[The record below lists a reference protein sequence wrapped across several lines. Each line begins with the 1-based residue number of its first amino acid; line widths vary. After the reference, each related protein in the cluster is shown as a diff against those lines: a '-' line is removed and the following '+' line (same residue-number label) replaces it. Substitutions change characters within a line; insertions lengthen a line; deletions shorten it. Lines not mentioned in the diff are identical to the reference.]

1 MKTRTLQLRH
11 SINRSCCPLA
21 LLLVPLALAC
31 FSLSPTARAVAP
43 PLDVCAPNFTAKG
56 GCHALYDLTTGVGNT
71 AFGWHALAENSD
83 TSFSTSIG
91 AGALSN
97 NNGDSNTAVGA
108 AALFLN
114 TTGTEN
120 VAVGTSALLFNDGGS
135 FNTANGAFALSS
147 NTDGIGNTAIGLNAI
162 SNTTGSFNT
171 AVGIAALEANTTPN
185 DNTAIGNGALV
196 NNTTGGTLGGSG
208 QDALGPNT
216 AVGSGALSANITGNS
231 NTAVGFQA
239 LQGVDGDFN
248 TAVGFRALYVSTAS
262 SNDAFGYEALWS
274 NTGGF
279 HNTALGQL
287 ALFNN
292 TTGSDNVAV
301 GNEAGMNQDSG
312 SGNVY
317 IGSGIQGVAGESNAC
332 YIKSIFGQTSANGI
346 PVLINSDNKLGTTTS
361 SARFKEAIKPMDK
374 ASEAILALKP
384 VTFRYKKEL
393 DPQGAQQWGLVAEDV
408 EKVNPDLV
416 VRDNQGKPYS
426 VRYDQVNAMLL
437 NEFLK
442 EHKKV
447 EKQQATIAELKST
460 VAQQQKGFQS
470 RLAEQQK
477 QLEALTSGLQK
488 VSAQLEASKSVPRV
502 VNNP

>member
-11 SINRSCCPLA
+11 SINRSCYPLA

-31 FSLSPTARAVAP
+31 FSLSPTARATTP
-43 PLDVCAPNFTAKG
+43 GPDVCAPNFTAKA
-56 GCHALYDLTTGVGNT
+56 GCHSLYENTGLANT
-71 AFGWHALAENSD
+71 AMGWHALAENTD
-83 TSFSTSIG
+83 ASFSTGIG
-91 AGALSN
+91 AAALLS

-120 VAVGTSALLFNDGGS
+120 VAVGTDALLLNDGGS

-147 NTDGIGNTAIGLNAI
+147 NTEGIGNTAIGLNTL

-196 NNTTGGTLGGSG
+196 NNTTGGTLSGSG

-248 TAVGFRALYVSTAS
+248 TAVGFRALYISTAS

-274 NTGGF
+274 NTDGF

-393 DPQGAQQWGLVAEDV
+393 DPQGTQQWGLVAEDV

-488 VSAQLEASKSVPRV
+488 VSAQLEASKPAPQV

>member
-1 MKTRTLQLRH
+1 MPPSERQNMRIMKTTTLQLKH
-11 SINRSCCPLA
+11 SINRSSCPLA

-31 FSLSPTARAVAP
+31 FSFSPTARAVTPAP
-43 PLDVCAPNFTAKG
+43 AECPPNFNART
-56 GCHALYDLTTGVGNT
+56 GCHALYDLTTGVGN
-71 AFGWHALAENSD
+71 AALGWHALAENSD
-83 TSFSTSIG
+83 
-91 AGALSN
+91 A
-97 NNGDSNTAVGA
+97 
-108 AALFLN
+108 
-114 TTGTEN
+114 
-120 VAVGTSALLFNDGGS
+120 S

-147 NTDGIGNTAIGLNAI
+147 NTEGIGNTAIGLNAL
-162 SNTTGSFNT
+162 SDTTGSFNT

-216 AVGSGALSANITGNS
+216 AVGSGALSANIPGNS
-231 NTAVGFQA
+231 NAAVGLQA
-239 LQGVDGDFN
+239 LQGVDGDFS

-274 NTGGF
+274 NTGGS

-287 ALFNN
+287 TLFNN
-292 TTGSDNVAV
+292 TMGSDNVAV
-301 GNEAGMNQDSG
+301 GNGAGMNQDSG

-361 SARFKEAIKPMDK
+361 SARFKEAIRPMDK
-374 ASEAILALKP
+374 ASEALFGLKP

-393 DPQGAQQWGLVAEDV
+393 DPQRIQQWGLVAEDV

-416 VRDNQGKPYS
+416 VRDKEGKHYS
-426 VRYDQVNAMLL
+426 VRYEAVNAMLL

-442 EHKKV
+442 AHRTV
-447 EKQQATIAELKST
+447 QELKSI
-460 VAQQQKGFQS
+460 A
-470 RLAEQQK
+470 AK
-477 QLEALTSGLQK
+477 QEANAAKQEAT
-488 VSAQLEASKSVPRV
+488 SAQHDLRQSTPQTVLNRQ
-502 VNNP
+502 

>member
-11 SINRSCCPLA
+11 SINRSCWPLA

-31 FSLSPTARAVAP
+31 FSLSPTARAVTPAP
-43 PLDVCAPNFTAKG
+43 ECPPNFNART
-56 GCHALYDLTTGVGNT
+56 GCHALYDLTTGVGN
-71 AFGWHALAENSD
+71 AALGWHALAENSD
-83 TSFSTSIG
+83 ASFSTGIG

-147 NTDGIGNTAIGLNAI
+147 NTEGIGNTAIGLNAL

-171 AVGIAALEANTTPN
+171 AVGIDALEANTTPN

-287 ALFNN
+287 TLFNN

-301 GNEAGMNQDSG
+301 GNEAGMNQDGG

-393 DPQGAQQWGLVAEDV
+393 DPQGTQQWGLVAEDV

-488 VSAQLEASKSVPRV
+488 VSAQLEASKPAPQV

>member
-1 MKTRTLQLRH
+1 MWKEWQNFANMNTTTLQLKH
-11 SINRSCCPLA
+11 SINRSSG
-21 LLLVPLALAC
+21 LLVLLALAC
-31 FSLSPTARAVAP
+31 FSLSPTARAVTP
-43 PLDVCAPNFTAKG
+43 PPDVCLLNFNARA
-56 GCHALYDLTTGVGNT
+56 GCHALYDLTTGVGNS
-71 AFGWHALAENSD
+71 AMGWHALAESSD
-83 TSFSTSIG
+83 ASFSTGFG

-108 AALFLN
+108 AALLLN

-120 VAVGTSALLFNDGGS
+120 VAIGTDALLFNDGGS
-135 FNTANGAFALSS
+135 SNTANGAFALSS
-147 NTDGIGNTAIGLNAI
+147 NTEGIGNTAIGLNTL
-162 SNTTGSFNT
+162 SNTTGSYNT

-196 NNTTGGTLGGSG
+196 NNTTGGTLSGSG

-231 NTAVGFQA
+231 NAAVGFQA
-239 LQGVDGDFN
+239 LQGVDGNFN

-274 NTGGF
+274 NTEGF
-279 HNTALGQL
+279 DNTALGQL

-292 TTGSDNVAV
+292 TTGTDNVAV

-317 IGSGIQGVAGESNAC
+317 IGSGIQGIAGESNAC
-332 YIKSIFGQTSANGI
+332 YIKSIFGQTSVNGV

-361 SARFKEAIKPMDK
+361 SVRFKEAIKPMDK

-384 VTFRYKKEL
+384 VTFHYKKEL
-393 DPQGAQQWGLVAEDV
+393 DPQGTQQWGLVAEDV

-442 EHKKV
+442 EHKAFVEEQHKV
-447 EKQQATIAELKST
+447 QQLEANA
-460 VAQQQKGFQS
+460 A
-470 RLAEQQK
+470 RQQK
-477 QLEALTSGLQK
+477 QIEALTTGLQK
-488 VSAQLEASKSVPRV
+488 VSAQLELRKPATQTVLNSQ
-502 VNNP
+502 

>member
-1 MKTRTLQLRH
+1 MPCRFGPMLVMRIMKTRTFQLKH
-11 SINRSCCPLA
+11 SITRSSCSLA

-31 FSLSPTARAVAP
+31 FSLSPTARAVTP
-43 PLDVCAPNFTAKG
+43 GPDVCAPNFTAKA
-56 GCHALYDLTTGVGNT
+56 GCHSLYENTGVANT
-71 AFGWHALAENSD
+71 AMGWHALAENTD
-83 TSFSTSIG
+83 AGFSTGIG
-91 AGALSN
+91 AAALLS

-108 AALFLN
+108 AALLLN
-114 TTGTEN
+114 TTGTQN
-120 VAVGTSALLFNDGGS
+120 VAVGTDALLFNDGGS

-147 NTDGIGNTAIGLNAI
+147 NTEGSGNTAIGLNAL

-196 NNTTGGTLGGSG
+196 NNTTGGTLSGSG

-231 NTAVGFQA
+231 NTAAGFQA
-239 LQGVDGDFN
+239 LQAVDGDFN
-248 TAVGFRALYVSTAS
+248 TAIGFRALYVSTAS

-274 NTGGF
+274 NTDGF

-301 GNEAGMNQDSG
+301 GNEAGMNQDTG

-317 IGSGIQGVAGESNAC
+317 IGSGIQGLAGESNAC

-361 SARFKEAIKPMDK
+361 SARFKEAIKSMDK

-393 DPQGAQQWGLVAEDV
+393 DPQGTQQWGLVAEDV

-442 EHKKV
+442 EHRKV
-447 EKQQATIAELKST
+447 QELEANAAK
-460 VAQQQKGFQS
+460 
-470 RLAEQQK
+470 QQK
-477 QLEALTSGLQK
+477 QIAALTAGLQK
-488 VSAQLEASKSVPRV
+488 VSAQLELSKPAPQTVL
-502 VNNP
+502 NNQ